1 MQKYYSNTS
10 LPVVSSDGKLN
21 EPTSTS
27 TKPTSKSTNPNPT
40 LTETSEKQ
48 EKGKIKPLQK
58 RNRDEDVPI
67 NMPKSTTSEIR
78 LRGVFKKPTADMKQK
93 MMYLK
98 NKLPLTQAQM
108 KKFNIPLKE
117 NFKFHYESTELFL
130 QDYKSYI
137 RKFLKQTE

>member
-21 EPTSTS
+21 KPTSTS

-58 RNRDEDVPI
+58 RNRDEDVSI
-67 NMPKSTTSEIR
+67 NMPKNPLLQKSDLEVY
-78 LRGVFKKPTADMKQK
+78 LRNQ
-93 MMYLK
+93 
-98 NKLPLTQAQM
+98 
-108 KKFNIPLKE
+108 
-117 NFKFHYESTELFL
+117 
-130 QDYKSYI
+130 
-137 RKFLKQTE
+137 KQT

>member
-78 LRGVFKKPTADMKQK
+78 LRGVFKKPKADMKQK

-98 NKLPLTQAQM
+98 NKLHLHKP
-108 KKFNIPLKE
+108 K
-117 NFKFHYESTELFL
+117 
-130 QDYKSYI
+130 
-137 RKFLKQTE
+137 